1 MAKELQVL
9 VVGALGKM
17 GRETV
22 RAVKMSDDL
31 VLAGAVDV
39 KAGTA
44 RISDI
49 TGDEND
55 RDAVWTDLDEA
66 LDSVKPDVVV
76 DFTNPQA
83 VFNNARSVL
92 RHGIPCVIGTTG
104 MNDRELS
111 DLDQLARDNL
121 TGIAVI
127 PNFAIGA
134 VLMMRFAEET
144 ARYFADV
151 EIVELHHDGKLDAP
165 SGTAIKTAEMI
176 DLKRVGTPSTSRGQF
191 EKFPGARGGQVNGV
205 RVHSI
210 RLPGM
215 VAHQEVL
222 FGGQGQALTIRHDA
236 FNRECFM
243 PGVIL
248 TVQKI
253 IGIKGL
259 VYGLEH
265 LI

>member
-17 GRETV
+17 GKETV

-44 RISDI
+44 KISDI

-55 RDAVWTDLDEA
+55 RAAVWSDLDEA
-66 LDSVKPDVVV
+66 LDSLKLDVVV

-83 VFNNARSVL
+83 VYNNARSVL
-92 RHGIPCVIGTTG
+92 GHGVSCVIGTTG
-104 MNDRELS
+104 LNDREIK
-111 DLDQLARDNL
+111 DLEQLALENQ
-121 TGIAVI
+121 TGVAVV

-134 VLMMRFAEET
+134 VLMMRFAEE
-144 ARYFADV
+144 ASRYFTDV

-176 DLKRVGTPSTSRGQF
+176 DRHRLETPLAPRGQF
-191 EKFPGARGGQVNGV
+191 EKYPGARGGQVNGI

-210 RLPGM
+210 RLPGL

-222 FGGQGQALTIRHDA
+222 FGGQGQTLTIRHDSY
-236 FNRECFM
+236 NRESFM
-243 PGVIL
+243 PGVLL
-248 TVQKI
+248 TIQKI
-253 IGIKGL
+253 VDIKGL

-265 LI
+265 LM

>member
-1 MAKELQVL
+1 MARDLQVL

-22 RAVKMSDDL
+22 RTLKISDEL
-31 VLAGAVDV
+31 ALAGAVDV
-39 KAGTA
+39 KAGNTKL
-44 RISDI
+44 SQL
-49 TGDEND
+49 TND
-55 RDAVWTDLDEA
+55 DNDNDAIWVDLDEA
-66 LDSVKPDVVV
+66 LDSLKLDVVI

-92 RHGIPCVIGTTG
+92 RKGIFCVVGTTG
-104 MNDRELS
+104 LNERELN
-111 DLDQLARDNL
+111 DLDQLARDKGV
-121 TGIAVI
+121 GIAVI
-127 PNFAIGA
+127 PNFSIGA
-134 VLMMRFAEET
+134 VLMMRFAEEA
-144 ARYFADV
+144 ARYFSGV
-151 EIVELHHDGKLDAP
+151 EIIELHHDGKLDAP

-176 DLKRVGTPSTSRGQF
+176 DRKRADMSIAPRGQF
-191 EKFPGARGGQVNGV
+191 EKYPGARGGQVNDI

-210 RLPGM
+210 RLPGL

-236 FNRECFM
+236 FSRECFM
-243 PGVIL
+243 PGLIL
-248 TVQKI
+248 TVKSI
-253 IGIKGL
+253 VKTKGL